1 MTNIKPTAQYRC
13 YAENTLYRTINEA
26 NMEWLFNPWVISFI
40 IVAVI
45 ASNIAALKY
54 TAYMK
59 FEVQKKHKLFDDKH
73 PLSKQKDTEPQD
85 KDDKA

>member
-1 MTNIKPTAQYRC
+1 
-13 YAENTLYRTINEA
+13 
-26 NMEWLFNPWVISFI
+26 MEWLFNPWVISFI

-59 FEVQKKHKLFDDKH
+59 MGMQKKNKLFDDKH
-73 PLSKQKDTEPQD
+73 PLSKQEDPVSQD
-85 KDDKA
+85 KEDNKNKKQKL